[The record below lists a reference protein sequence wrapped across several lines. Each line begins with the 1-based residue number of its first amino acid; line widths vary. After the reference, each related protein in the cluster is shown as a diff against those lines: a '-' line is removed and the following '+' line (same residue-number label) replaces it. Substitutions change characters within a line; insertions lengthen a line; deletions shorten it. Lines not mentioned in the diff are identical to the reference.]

1 MSDAN
6 AKSSTQTSKK
16 EVKKSKINI
25 QVVGGRVAVI
35 DQKQGEYSLKMNS
48 ETAIRFPTPVMDLAK
63 AVVDYDKYIYEDG
76 TMKIV
81 DKNGVEYVLV
91 GKNWKKSRTRQNE
104 SR

>member
-16 EVKKSKINI
+16 EVKNNKINI
-25 QVVGGRVAVI
+25 QIVGGPVAVTEP
-35 DQKQGEYSLKMNS
+35 KQGEYSLEMKP
-48 ETAIRFPTPVMDLAK
+48 ETAIRFSAPMVDLAK
-63 AVVDYDKYIYEDG
+63 AVVDYNKYINEDG

-81 DKNGVEYVLV
+81 DKNGVEYVLI